1 MSEHIKTALAVAAF
15 LLVYGVV
22 GHFDYEDELNREAS
36 LNDFRTTT
44 KESSNERTRTRPAR
58 TSGNNSR

>member
-15 LLVYGVV
+15 LLVYGIV

-36 LNDFRTTT
+36 LNAFRTTNQG
-44 KESSNERTRTRPAR
+44 E
-58 TSGNNSR
+58 